1 MTMKKIFYLLTSCIL
16 GLTSCTLDINQNPN
30 AISNAS
36 NDDVFPTAEMN
47 LAATVAVGFNMN
59 GGYNAE
65 IYAQNAGCSN
75 YLKYSQFEV
84 TATNTAGSYTQLYT
98 RILQQLQVVLN
109 QSENLPNNVLA
120 ATALR
125 AYTYQLLVDAY
136 GETPYSE
143 ALTTI
148 TQPKY
153 DDGADVYA
161 GIIKELEDAKSKVN
175 DKDLVCKNI
184 LFGKRTATTTKVDEW
199 VKFANTVLLKLYM
212 RESKVVDNKAKIAAL
227 IAEDNFITEDVVYN
241 KCWDDSEGSYSPL
254 FAESKTIANDLT
266 LNYGI
271 TATVKNE
278 GVNDLRL
285 YANWKDGNK
294 GLIGGVSGSNLSSE
308 MSGTKTAD
316 MAQPNYRYDMPV
328 YLMTMAEVDFFI
340 AEFYATQNVDHA
352 KAKAYYEKAVSES
365 FATAGVDDV
374 SAAVTSE
381 AYPYDS
387 TNPMKN
393 IGIQKWIHYASALM
407 GFEGWCELRRIG
419 YPAFSDQKAEDII
432 TNDVS
437 KFNAVP
443 QYYEVGTLY
452 TPKSV
457 FNEVGAKKLR
467 QRFDYSESSTQ
478 YNKNVPATKAPTE
491 PIFWNK

>member
-1 MTMKKIFYLLTSCIL
+1 MTSCIL

-271 TATVKNE
+271 TATVKSE

-308 MSGTKTAD
+308 MSGT
-316 MAQPNYRYDMPV
+316 N
-328 YLMTMAEVDFFI
+328 
-340 AEFYATQNVDHA
+340 
-352 KAKAYYEKAVSES
+352 
-365 FATAGVDDV
+365 GVDDV